1 VSRKETRM
9 AGPFKGFPRESVQF
23 FKQLAANNNRDWF
36 LAQKDIY
43 ERTCRAPMESLV
55 AELEPRFGSARISRI
70 YRDIRFSRDRAPYKT
85 YIAAGIGGHYISLSA
100 EGLYVGAGLYRPD
113 AAVLQRFRAAIDDDT
128 TGRQLQAIVSSLRR
142 KRYEVASHE
151 KLSSAPRG
159 YALDHPR
166 IELLKMKD
174 IFAGRL
180 FAPAAW
186 LSTAGARARIDRV
199 MTDTGALVRWLR
211 QHVTGGESR
220 ARVEKKRGPRT
231 GRVGV

>member
-1 VSRKETRM
+1 M

-36 LAQKDIY
+36 LAHKDTY
-43 ERTCRAPMESLV
+43 EQTCRAPMEALV

-70 YRDIRFSRDRAPYKT
+70 YRDVRFSRDRAPYKT
-85 YIAAGIGGHYISLSA
+85 YIAAGVGGHYISLSA

-113 AAVLQRFRAAIDDDT
+113 PAVLQRFRAAIDDDT
-128 TGRQLQAIVSSLRR
+128 TGRELQAIVSSLRR

-151 KLSSAPRG
+151 RLSSAPRG
-159 YALDHPR
+159 YALGHPR

-186 LSTAGARARIDRV
+186 LSTRKARERVDRV
-199 MTDTGALVRWLR
+199 MADTGPLVRWLR
-211 QHVTGGESR
+211 QHITGATREHAQKQKQKQGRRRSR
-220 ARVEKKRGPRT
+220 RVS
-231 GRVGV
+231 